1 MDISLNEDNRDILT
15 KDGGRLAKVW
25 GLMAENR
32 LAATG
37 LIFFIIFL
45 SLSLFGAVTTNGTN
59 PLFNPETVR
68 LSDKLLPPLSSATLA
83 NMLKSELPPLGIYI
97 LGTDDLGRDIFS
109 RMLQGAI
116 VSLQVGF
123 ISIGISV
130 ILGVIIGGIAGFYG
144 DRKVFGPLTV
154 DTIIVGLIDIQ
165 LSFPTFFL
173 ILTVVALLPPSI
185 WNIMIVI
192 GLTGWVGPARFVRAE
207 ALALKGQDFVLAAM
221 ATGMSDIRIIF
232 RHILPNA
239 ISPVLVSATIGIAD
253 AILTESALSF
263 LGFGVPPPNATWG
276 NILANGR
283 NFIFDAPWL
292 IYIPGIAILVT
303 VLSFNLLGEGL
314 RESLNPK
321 LRSG

>member
-1 MDISLNEDNRDILT
+1 MDISPN
-15 KDGGRLAKVW
+15 KDKGLPAKVW

-37 LIFFIIFL
+37 LIFFIFFL
-45 SLSLFGAVTTNGTN
+45 GLSIFGAVTTNGTN

-68 LSDKLLPPLSSATLA
+68 LSDKLLPPLSPATLA
-83 NMLKSELPPLGIYI
+83 KMPKSELPPLGIYI

-130 ILGVIIGGIAGFYG
+130 LLGVFIGGIAGFYG

-154 DTIIVGLIDIQ
+154 DTLIVGLIDIQ

-207 ALALKGQDFVLAAM
+207 ALALIGQDFVLAAT
-221 ATGMSDIRIIF
+221 ATGMSDIRVIF

-263 LGFGVPPPNATWG
+263 LGFGVPPPHATWG
-276 NILANGR
+276 NILSNGR

-292 IYIPGIAILVT
+292 IYIPGMAILLT
-303 VLSFNLLGEGL
+303 VLAFNLLGEGL

-321 LRSG
+321 LNSNR